1 MLSYRSPKFLLRAP
15 RKLSIRL
22 HVLSGTVEII
32 SFVVVWCWGLGGTAA
47 QDATWRTREQ
57 LTRVQCLASMVH
69 LATAL
74 YQTPIVFG
82 TQVRALHFPLSHSF
96 SHTNLKSPCAEQAV
110 MIPAYLGCILAKSAC
125 TWDLWYNLNCARKCL
140 RLYNILSIYTWCRV
154 FIGLFGRTVMFQDSL
169 YSVSIL
175 LAGAVCLPSM
185 GPGMMCIAFLV
196 IGAYQLSVY
205 SFGSD
210 HFKATQL

>member
-1 MLSYRSPKFLLRAP
+1 MLPYRSPKFLLRAP

-22 HVLSGTVEII
+22 HVLSGTTEII
-32 SFVVVWCWGLGGTAA
+32 SFVVVWCWGLGGEATE
-47 QDATWRTREQ
+47 DAPWRMREQ
-57 LTRVQCLASMVH
+57 LTRVQCIASMVH
-69 LATAL
+69 LVTAV

-82 TQVRALHFPLSHSF
+82 T
-96 SHTNLKSPCAEQAV
+96 QAV

-125 TWDLWYNLNCARKCL
+125 TWDLWNNLNCARKCL

-196 IGAYQLSVY
+196 IGTYQVTVY
-205 SFGSD
+205 CFASD
-210 HFKATQL
+210 HVKASQL

>member
-1 MLSYRSPKFLLRAP
+1 MYE
-15 RKLSIRL
+15 
-22 HVLSGTVEII
+22 VLKAVAVRDGPANT
-32 SFVVVWCWGLGGTAA
+32 A
-47 QDATWRTREQ
+47 QDFKVGE
-57 LTRVQCLASMVH
+57 LAPGDVVE
-69 LATAL
+69 AL
-74 YQTPIVFG
+74 ELG
-82 TQVRALHFPLSHSF
+82 TTVRALHFPLSHSF